1 MPKFSGLFAL
11 CWVVTVPA
19 VAMPAAES
27 AAEGAAPSR
36 ATDPSASSRA
46 TDPSAPSRVTDPTAP
61 SPATDQA
68 EPSRATDIAAAIAA
82 HERIR
87 EELSDYY
94 TIDKKYRSMTGP
106 QSTTPVLI
114 EDGPVELLWIT
125 GYAADVVGDADDP
138 TGLDQFMCHSNLDL
152 DAADY
157 EKRLH
162 LRHGVNPRLFTLS
175 QGQMDIEFP
184 PGFGIPVFSDQ
195 KLSLTTQVLN
205 LNYDDCDLKV
215 RHRTRIR
222 YVRDRDLSFPMVPL
236 YEDAVFGL
244 KLLAGVDGRYGM
256 DPQHAEHGGAS
267 CLPGQNA
274 AAFQYQDKYGRTF
287 TGHWIVHPG
296 REVNRTPVD
305 TMLDL
310 KTDTT
315 IHFIAVHLHPFA
327 ESLELIDTTAGRTVW
342 KSAAKNPEGRIGL
355 DRVDTFASEDG
366 IPIRHDHH
374 YELVSAYDNTSG
386 QDQDSM
392 AVMFLYLKDPNFRVP
407 AAPGASAVAGR

>member
-1 MPKFSGLFAL
+1 MYLIPLLFA
-11 CWVVTVPA
+11 VSSTVP
-19 VAMPAAES
+19 VSS
-27 AAEGAAPSR
+27 AR
-36 ATDPSASSRA
+36 ATENPQ
-46 TDPSAPSRVTDPTAP
+46 PTAP
-61 SPATDQA
+61 TGSA
-68 EPSRATDIAAAIAA
+68 EIAAAIAA
-82 HERIR
+82 REQVR

-106 QSTTPVLI
+106 QSTTPVRI
-114 EDGPVELLWIT
+114 EEGPTELLWIT
-125 GYAADVVGDADDP
+125 GYSADVVGDAGDP
-138 TGLDQFMCHSNLDL
+138 SGLDQFMCHSNLDV

-157 EKRLH
+157 EKRLRLAH
-162 LRHGVNPRLFTLS
+162 DVNPRLFTLS

-222 YVRDRDLSFPMVPL
+222 YVRDRDIAFAMQPL

-244 KLLAGVDGRYGM
+244 KLLSGVDGRFGM
-256 DPQHAEHGGAS
+256 DPQHPEHGGAS

-274 AAFQYQDKYGRTF
+274 AAFQYHDAYDRTF
-287 TGHWIVHPG
+287 TGHWVVHPG
-296 REVNRTPVD
+296 REVNRTAVD
-305 TMLDL
+305 AMLDL

-327 ESLELIDTTAGRTVW
+327 ESLELIDTTDGTTVW
-342 KSAAKNPEGRIGL
+342 KSTAKNPEGRIGL
-355 DRVDTFASEDG
+355 DRVDTYGSQEG

-374 YELVSAYDNTSG
+374 YELVSVYDNTSG

-392 AVMFLYLKDPNFRVP
+392 AVMFLYLKDPSFRAP
-407 AAPGASAVAGR
+407 AAASHAVAGN